1 MTLTTTLK
9 WIYGP
14 ASCYRLPSDRT
25 LHPKQLAEQL
35 SQQQIQQSNLV
46 YGHALF
52 GLHRHLD
59 CSCRY
64 FTMLR
69 DPVRRVASHY
79 FYHKERYPNSPL
91 SSMSL
96 EEFLQ
101 SNHPIAQSN
110 RQVHFLSGKDPEQSS
125 HTSLE
130 IAKNRLRNDFAAF
143 GLTERFDESLFLF
156 RNRLDWRSLPFYVRR
171 KVNSKRPAV
180 EELPADTVEA
190 VQQQNLLD
198 TDLYRFARKH
208 FERTINAEFSGLNP
222 TLSRFRR
229 WNRLAQSVAP
239 PLLWLYRTGRSL
251 LPGLRTPEH

>member
-35 SQQQIQQSNLV
+35 SQQQIQQSDLV

-91 SSMSL
+91 SSNRAGLPSNGDSL
-96 EEFLQ
+96 LLR
-101 SNHPIAQSN
+101 STKP
-110 RQVHFLSGKDPEQSS
+110 
-125 HTSLE
+125 
-130 IAKNRLRNDFAAF
+130 LRNDFAAF

-198 TDLYRFARKH
+198 TDLYRFAKKH